1 MEEIIQINELVRSRR
16 KTIALMIT
24 NDAELVVRAP
34 LHTPLSYIKR
44 LVLEKGDWIRKKIL
58 EVSRRAAPTV
68 KEYLNGE
75 EFLYLGGIYKLQI
88 VQNADIGIA
97 LRDKLYLLERLLPNA
112 PEVLKQWYKTQALN
126 VISERVA
133 WYGRTSELK
142 PSSIKISDAKRRWG
156 SCGSK
161 GTLNFNWR
169 LIMAP
174 LAVVDYLVVHE
185 LVHLEHNNHSPA
197 YWSRVRA
204 ILPDYRERVQW
215 LRENGRLLR
224 I

>member
-1 MEEIIQINELVRSRR
+1 MEEIKIAEIVRSRR

-24 NDAELVVRAP
+24 NDAELVVRVP

-58 EVSRRAAPTV
+58 EVSTRARPSV

-97 LRDKLYLLERLLPNA
+97 LRDKLYLSERFLPNA
-112 PEVLKQWYKTQALN
+112 GEVLKQWYKTQALR

-133 WYGRTSELK
+133 WYGRTSEFK
-142 PSSIKISDAKRRWG
+142 PSSIKISNAKRRWG

-161 GTLNFNWR
+161 GTLNFSWR

-174 LAVVDYLVVHE
+174 LAVIDYLVVHE
-185 LVHLEHNNHSPA
+185 LVHLEQNNHSPA
-197 YWSRVRA
+197 YWRRVRA
-204 ILPDYRERVQW
+204 ILPDYKERAQW
-215 LRENGRLLR
+215 LKENGRLLR